1 MINSRKYLGVC
12 MDHATANLM
21 ELETGHIETKI
32 ITSAFSHQVKEQ
44 TLEKGEK
51 EAHHK
56 ENHEELAYYK
66 EIGKAILNYEDVLPF
81 GPTEAKTELLNLMR
95 QDHHFDKI
103 KIEVKTADKM
113 TGNQEHAFVRDY
125 FINQ

>member
-1 MINSRKYLGVC
+1 

-66 EIGKAILNYEDVLPF
+66 EIGKAILNYEDVLLF